1 MQIKNSP
8 YLLELFDAVDA
19 SSCLLR
25 FKTDIENIEC
35 PKTFTFPFYYAPHEL
50 SIIASR
56 ELQSYLESNPFNH
69 NFGLD
74 PKQEGTIIGKMF
86 GVLVVRHKS
95 GELGYLAG
103 FSGKLAESNHHKYF
117 VPPVFDILDETGF
130 YKMGEKE
137 VNKLNARLDELL
149 TDQNYI
155 NLKARTAELI
165 REAETEIEEFR
176 ALMRHEKAERKRQ
189 RTSAKK
195 SLSTSEY
202 EQLLEELSKES
213 VNYKFL
219 LRKLIA
225 DWEQRIALLEKQW
238 KSHADEI
245 RHLKEVRGVKSA
257 ALQEQIFKRYQFYNK
272 DKDVKD
278 LNSIF
283 NGLENPIPPAGAGEC
298 AAPKLLQ
305 YAFEHALE
313 PVCMAEFWWGA
324 SPGSEIR
331 KHQHFYPACRGKCE
345 PILGHMLSGI
355 KMDPNPLLV
364 NTAEGKEFDV
374 LYEDEYI
381 LGINKPPDFLS
392 VPGVKIQDSVL
403 ERLKLKYPDATG
415 PLLVHRLDMST
426 SGVLLVAK
434 SKEVHKKLQRQFIN
448 RSIQKR
454 YIAVLDGSLKQT
466 EGEISLPMRLDID
479 DRPRQLVCY
488 EHGKKAQTKW
498 ECISKSDHET
508 KVYFY
513 PITGRTHQLRV
524 HAAHVKGLDAPIKGD
539 DLYGTKS
546 DRLYLH
552 AEQLIFRHPVT
563 KEEMKLLAPD
573 PF

>member
-35 PKTFTFPFYYAPHEL
+35 PKTFTFPFYYDPHEL

-117 VPPVFDILDETGF
+117 VPPVFDILYETGF

-272 DKDVKD
+272 NKDVKD

>member
-19 SSCLLR
+19 PSCLLR
-25 FKTDIENIEC
+25 FKTDIKNFKS
-35 PKTFTFPFYYAPHEL
+35 PDSFTFPFYYDPHEL

-56 ELQSYLESNPFNH
+56 ELQSYLEANPFNH

-364 NTAEGKEFDV
+364 NTAEGKEFDI

-454 YIAVLDGSLKQT
+454 YIAVLEGNLKQT

>member
-1 MQIKNSP
+1 MQIKNNSHF
-8 YLLELFDAVDA
+8 LELFDAVDA
-19 SSCLLR
+19 PPFLLR
-25 FKTDIENIEC
+25 FKSDIEDIEC
-35 PKTFTFPFYYAPHEL
+35 PKAFTFPFYYDPHEL

-56 ELQSYLESNPFNH
+56 ELQLYLKENPFNH
-69 NFGLD
+69 NFGID
-74 PKQEGTIIGKMF
+74 PEQKGTIIGKMF

-103 FSGKLAESNHHKYF
+103 FSGKLADSNHHAYF
-117 VPPVFDILDETGF
+117 VPPVFDILDEAGF
-130 YKMGEKE
+130 YKIGEKE
-137 VNKLNARLDELL
+137 VNKLNARLEKLV
-149 TDQNYI
+149 TDQDYI
-155 NLKARTAELI
+155 NLRARTTELK

-176 ALMRHEKAERKRQ
+176 ALMRHEKAARKKQ

-195 SLSTSEY
+195 VLSTSEY
-202 EQLLEELSKES
+202 EELLGVLSKES
-213 VNYKFL
+213 INFKFL
-219 LRKLIA
+219 LKKLVA
-225 DWEQRIALLEKQW
+225 EWEQRIELLEKQW
-238 KSHADEI
+238 RSDAAEI
-245 RHLKEVRGVKSA
+245 KHLKEVRGVKSA

-272 DKDVKD
+272 DKEAKD
-278 LNSIF
+278 LNAIF
-283 NGLENPIPPAGAGEC
+283 SGLENPVPPAGAGEC

-305 YAFEHALE
+305 YAFEHDLK

-355 KMDPNPLLV
+355 DMDPNPLLV

-374 LYEDEYI
+374 LYEDEYV
-381 LGINKPPDFLS
+381 LGINKPADFLS

-454 YIAVLDGSLKQT
+454 YIAVLEGSLKQKN
-466 EGEISLPMRLDID
+466 GEISLPMRLDID

-498 ECISKSDHET
+498 ECISKTDHET

-513 PITGRTHQLRV
+513 PVTGRTHQLRV
-524 HAAHVKGLDAPIKGD
+524 HAAHVKGLNTPIKGD
-539 DLYGTKS
+539 DLYGVKS

-563 KEEMKLLAPD
+563 KEEMKLIAPD